1 MVDSLEK
8 NLAIDINMTDYR
20 KMLEIFDLAKSIQLP
35 VVDKGKIAGL
45 LSIFDVCSNISGTIN
60 VSDIMERDFEV
71 AGVEE
76 GAFSF
81 ANSKQYILPYV
92 DEDGYLHGFINRII
106 LKCYLPNEEYLNAI
120 NKGLDELFDQI
131 NDTDMENS
139 NQLDNLRKS
148 FDVILE
154 NNYDGIYVTLDK
166 GDTMSI
172 NENAMYIHNVEFSEA
187 ESDGEKVYASFK
199 AGSDAFSRA
208 GILQHVQKRKEFSLS
223 ESVISDGGII
233 RAVDNLEA
241 FEKMRSKL
249 EQAEILADSYKS
261 QLEIYKIIASNDGE
275 LIAESDKMKS
285 VLELALKISKVETT
299 ALIQGPSGA
308 GKGVISRFIHENSN
322 RRNGPFVKID
332 CGAIPEHLLES
343 ELFGYVKGAFTG
355 AEKDGKIGQI
365 EMAEHGTVLLD
376 EIGELPMSLQT
387 KLLRLIQDRQIM
399 RVGSNELID
408 VDIRIL
414 AATNRDLKAMVQ
426 EGTFREDL
434 FYRLNVVPLFIPP
447 LNNRFADIKPL
458 VEKAMN
464 RFNEKYGTDKTIDK
478 RALRALMDYSW
489 PGNVRELE
497 NVVEYLMVTAEGN
510 RIKMSDLPENIA
522 EKDSGETFSLDNVT
536 SMKDAVATLE
546 VRLLKEAM
554 AATKSTEEM
563 AMLLKMDRSTVTR
576 KLQKYGIKPDFRN
589 R

>member
-1 MVDSLEK
+1 MADRLEK

-35 VVDKGKIAGL
+35 VVDRGKITGL
-45 LSIFDVCSNISGTIN
+45 LSIFDVCNSIGGKID
-60 VSDIMERDFEV
+60 VPAMMEKNFEV
-71 AGVEE
+71 AGIEE

-81 ANSKQYILPYV
+81 ANSRQYILPYV
-92 DEDGYLHGFINRII
+92 DEEGYLLGFINRII
-106 LKCYLPNEEYLNAI
+106 LKCYLPNEEYLHTINA
-120 NKGLDELFDQI
+120 GLNELF
-131 NDTDMENS
+131 ENIS
-139 NQLDNLRKS
+139 VAAPEEITKIGELRKS

-166 GDTMSI
+166 GDTISI
-172 NENAMYIHNVEFSEA
+172 NENAMYISDAKFSEA
-187 ESDGEKVYASFK
+187 EVDGDKVCASFK
-199 AGSDAFSRA
+199 AGDNDFRKA

-223 ESVISDGGII
+223 ESVILDGGII
-233 RAVDNLEA
+233 RAVDNLEN

-249 EQAEILADSYKS
+249 EQVEILADSYKS
-261 QLEIYKIIASNDGE
+261 QLEIYKIITSRNGD
-275 LIAESDKMKS
+275 LIAESREMKS
-285 VLELALKISKVETT
+285 ILELALKISKVETT

-308 GKGVISRFIHENSN
+308 GKGVISKFIHENSN

-365 EMAEHGTVLLD
+365 EMANNGTVLLD
-376 EIGELPMSLQT
+376 EIGELPMPLQT
-387 KLLRLIQDRQIM
+387 KLLRVLQDKQIM

-414 AATNRDLKAMVQ
+414 AATNRDLKAMVA
-426 EGTFREDL
+426 EGEFREDL
-434 FYRLNVVPLFIPP
+434 FYRLNVVPLYIPP

-458 VEKAMN
+458 VENCMK
-464 RFNEKYGTDKTIDK
+464 RFNVKYSMEKTIDK
-478 RALRALMDYSW
+478 SALRSLMDYSW

-497 NVVEYLMVTAEGN
+497 NVVEYLMVTTEGN
-510 RIKMSDLPENIA
+510 RITARDLPDNIV
-522 EKDSGETFSLDNVT
+522 ESDKGNMMSFENVT

-546 VRLLKEAM
+546 IKLLKEAM

-563 AMLLKMDRSTVTR
+563 AIILKMDRSTVTR
-576 KLQKYGIKPDFRN
+576 KLQKYGIKPDFKN